1 MPVCRGPAGPRR
13 SQSKQARL
21 GGGPAGP
28 VGQHKA
34 TIAVILMESTKDTVR
49 KKTTMVDPRMDALSW
64 LRKQINDDCPDLA
77 RAMLQ
82 RAVSE
87 LMGAEADALCG
98 AGYGERSPE
107 RVNSR
112 NGYRTRRWDTRAGT
126 IDLQIPK
133 LRSGSYFPDWLIA
146 PRRRAEKALV
156 SAIADAYL
164 AGVSTRRV
172 DKLVRTLGIE
182 GISKSQVSTIAKNL
196 DEAVDAFRNRPLT
209 GQFPY
214 VWLDALVV
222 RCRDDR
228 MAMSGVCCMVAVGVN
243 SDGRREV
250 LGVELA
256 TSEDGAGWTSFL
268 RGLSA
273 RGLSGVQLVISD
285 AHPGLIDAARS
296 VLSGA
301 AWQRCRTH
309 YLRNLLTKVPKS
321 AQPLVAT
328 LVRSIFAQPD
338 ATQVT
343 AQHQRVVAQLEDRF
357 PAAAAHLADA
367 GIQIL
372 AFTDFPKHHW
382 RQIWST
388 NPQERL
394 NKEIRRRT
402 DVVGA
407 FPDRAS
413 VLRLIGA
420 VLAEQHDE
428 WADTRRYMNV
438 EALLRPNPTPQTT
451 DLLLEHT
458 A

>member
-1 MPVCRGPAGPRR
+1 VGPKGPGL
-13 SQSKQARL
+13 K
-21 GGGPAGP
+21 
-28 VGQHKA
+28 KA
-34 TIAVILMESTKDTVR
+34 TTAVILMKSAKTDMRST
-49 KKTTMVDPRMDALSW
+49 TTMVDPRMDALEW
-64 LRKQINDDCPDLA
+64 LRKQLAEECPDIA
-77 RAMLQ
+77 RAMLE
-82 RAVSE
+82 RAVAE
-87 LMGAEADALCG
+87 LMSAEADALCG
-98 AGYGERSPE
+98 APYGERSPE
-107 RVNSR
+107 RVNAR
-112 NGYRTRRWDTRAGT
+112 NGYRSRRWDTRAGT
-126 IDLQIPK
+126 IELEIPK

-156 SAIADAYL
+156 AAIADAYL

-182 GISKSQVSTIAKNL
+182 GISRSQVSQIAKGL
-196 DEAVDAFRNRPLT
+196 DEAVEAFRARPLV
-209 GQFPY
+209 GPFPY

-243 SDGRREV
+243 ACGRREV

-256 TSEDGAGWTSFL
+256 TSEDGAGWTGFL
-268 RGLSA
+268 RGLAA

-285 AHPGLIDAARS
+285 AHQGLVEAARS
-296 VLSGA
+296 VIAGA

-338 ATQVT
+338 AAQVI
-343 AQHQRVVAQLEDRF
+343 AQHERVVDQLAERF
-357 PAAAAHLADA
+357 AAAAAHLAEA
-367 GIQIL
+367 APELL
-372 AFTDFPKHHW
+372 AFTSFPKEHW

-402 DVVGA
+402 DVVGT

-413 VLRLIGA
+413 VLRLVGA
-420 VLAEQHDE
+420 VLAETHDE
-428 WADTRRYMNV
+428 WADTRRYMTV
-438 EALLRPNPTPQTT
+438 DALLRPDPVSETKE
-451 DLLLEHT
+451 LLLEQ
-458 A
+458 AA